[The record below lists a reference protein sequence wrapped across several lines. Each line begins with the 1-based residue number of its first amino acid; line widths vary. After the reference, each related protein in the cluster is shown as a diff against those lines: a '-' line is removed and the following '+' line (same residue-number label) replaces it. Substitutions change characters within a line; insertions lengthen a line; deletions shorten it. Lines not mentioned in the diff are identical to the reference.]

1 MLLTDNARNRRT
13 GIALVTLTTL
23 CFATLDACAKW
34 LVQTLPVVE
43 VVWLRFLG
51 HVVFTSVALAPVY
64 GRDLVRV
71 RRWGLQLV
79 RACMLM
85 AMTGLNFWALQYL
98 QLAETGAIQFSV
110 PLMIAVI
117 SAWLLGEHLD
127 LRRWLAI
134 AAGFVG
140 VLLVIR
146 PGTSAFHPAILLS
159 VGNAVLYAAFNLLT
173 RKLAATESPAAT
185 NLMSAV
191 GATVVLAPFAI
202 AQWQWP
208 ADAWT
213 WALLCVCGLCGG
225 FGHFCVTQAHR
236 YASAAVLSPF
246 LYQQIVYMALWGWIL
261 FAQVPDA
268 FVVAGSAVVVGSGL
282 YLLWLEMR
290 PKLRPK
296 RASPL
301 AEAMSAD
308 DF

>member
-1 MLLTDNARNRRT
+1 
-13 GIALVTLTTL
+13 
-23 CFATLDACAKW
+23 
-34 LVQTLPVVE
+34 
-43 VVWLRFLG
+43 
-51 HVVFTSVALAPVY
+51 
-64 GRDLVRV
+64 
-71 RRWGLQLV
+71 
-79 RACMLM
+79 
-85 AMTGLNFWALQYL
+85 
-98 QLAETGAIQFSV
+98 AIV
-110 PLMIAVI
+110 
-117 SAWLLGEHLD
+117 
-127 LRRWLAI
+127 
-134 AAGFVG
+134 AGFVG

-173 RKLAATESPAAT
+173 RKMAATESPSAT

-208 ADAWT
+208 DGWFT

-268 FVVAGSAVVVGSGL
+268 FVIAGSAVVVGSGL
-282 YLLWLEMR
+282 FLLWLEMR
-290 PKLRPK
+290 PRKDSR
-296 RASPL
+296 L
-301 AEAMSAD
+301 AQAMAAD